1 MARAVRGGPPLRPMR
16 ATTAATSRLLPGV
29 GGGFLGG
36 LLVSEILGGGFGGY
50 GGWGEPGVVADP
62 GPDFGGGDF
71 GGGDFG
77 GGDFGGGDFGGGGDF

>member
-1 MARAVRGGPPLRPMR
+1 MR